1 MFLIASL
8 VQTRGEGAR
17 FLSRVPPRLAADS
30 KIRRKVKVWP
40 KGRVKRFPDFNF
52 NLTQKEYFLLQYVQE
67 TCCVATIH
75 LNMMELEWYWQRCL
89 KHPLPIL
96 APHHHRIAELISIL
110 VDDAVEFRLYHGRC
124 ADNHV
129 LVEEGTFTFIRCL
142 RCQRQVVAIEL
153 L

>member
-1 MFLIASL
+1 M
-8 VQTRGEGAR
+8 
-17 FLSRVPPRLAADS
+17 
-30 KIRRKVKVWP
+30 
-40 KGRVKRFPDFNF
+40 
-52 NLTQKEYFLLQYVQE
+52 
-67 TCCVATIH
+67 ATIH
-75 LNMMELEWYWQRCL
+75 LNMMELERYRQSSL
-89 KHPLPIL
+89 EQSHAIL

-129 LVEEGTFTFIRCL
+129 LVEEGALTFIRCL